1 MSKTNADTR
10 LLNEIYYSAI
20 NAITVLSSVL
30 DKLGAGDFFDILFEQ
45 MTGYREIANSAITLL
60 GDNGERIMP
69 QSVGDRFGLH
79 TAKRMTKI
87 LQNQHRTCGIIIRG
101 SVEGIKDIAECINV
115 CTDAR
120 KETRLLAYRL
130 IEAEEENIRACRLYI
145 TASE

>member
-1 MSKTNADTR
+1 MNKTNADAR
-10 LLNEIYYSAI
+10 LLNEIYYGAI
-20 NAITVLSSVL
+20 NAITVISSVL
-30 DKLGAGDFFDILFEQ
+30 DSQGEGDFFDVLFEQ
-45 MTGYREIANSAITLL
+45 MSGYREIANSAVILL
-60 GDNGERIMP
+60 TDTGERIIP
-69 QSVGDRFGLH
+69 QSVRDRFALQ

-87 LQNQHRTCGIIIRG
+87 CRSRHRTCGIIIRG

-145 TASE
+145 NNAL